1 MSSEPAFL
9 GGQNADTLD
18 RLASR
23 PQMKLPEA
31 ILSQILSTNANS
43 EPRKSHAPRLCF
55 GRRRQNPCR
64 RPDRGSFADGCCGGA
79 HVDDPAFLG
88 RFRHQ
93 QLRGTRLEHRSL
105 VIGSGCGLDK
115 FRDRL
120 MALGFAPR
128 QTCVS
133 GQYTFSSQAT
143 IILLLSTALVLP
155 LITSRNRWNCRSI
168 CASSMRCATNC

>member
-1 MSSEPAFL
+1 VLRVFFGLIFIEQRNDFA
-9 GGQNADTLD
+9 
-18 RLASR
+18 
-23 PQMKLPEA
+23 
-31 ILSQILSTNANS
+31 
-43 EPRKSHAPRLCF
+43 HHRLC
-55 GRRRQNPCR
+55 GIIVIAERLGNGYQLDALLCQ
-64 RPDRGSFADGCCGGA
+64 FAKIKLLAEGISKEAAIAVNG
-79 HVDDPAFLG
+79 DDIERVVAVAGPFDHL
-88 RFRHQ
+88 
-93 QLRGTRLEHRSL
+93 LEHRSL

-128 QTCVS
+128 QDLRLRSVP
-133 GQYTFSSQAT
+133 FSSQAT